1 MTQETSYRR
10 VGVLDTNV
18 LHYVGL
24 YLRYAKENGLFPWH
38 LGDAADDP
46 DPEGTERARQHLEGL
61 DPAHSAKESLQR
73 GFHVVRIASARDLA
87 LEYGPISELELLVG
101 RVRGKAVLNA
111 AKEGIPDR
119 MWSGLAEREIRNRVT
134 DEAMKD
140 TLVGVTEIGEWLG
153 ELGLADTTASRKELA
168 DAIGLACEIAG
179 NVYLEVADSIVYA
192 SAILAG
198 AEILFTTDGPLRDTV
213 NRVQRPGDGG
223 NTAEVERFQ
232 AIQESLRPHVVAEHS
247 SGDPLFPR
255 AHTVTPEGRLKPEF
269 P

>member
-101 RVRGKAVLNA
+101 RVPRKGSAQRGKGRDPRQDVVWFGRERNSESRYGRSD
-111 AKEGIPDR
+111 EGH
-119 MWSGLAEREIRNRVT
+119 
-134 DEAMKD
+134 
-140 TLVGVTEIGEWLG
+140 
-153 ELGLADTTASRKELA
+153 
-168 DAIGLACEIAG
+168 AG
-179 NVYLEVADSIVYA
+179 WCN
-192 SAILAG
+192 
-198 AEILFTTDGPLRDTV
+198 
-213 NRVQRPGDGG
+213 
-223 NTAEVERFQ
+223 
-232 AIQESLRPHVVAEHS
+232 
-247 SGDPLFPR
+247 
-255 AHTVTPEGRLKPEF
+255 
-269 P
+269 